1 MTDFIVNILNDNLFE
16 KCVSDSFSSLNCI
29 LGTSTF
35 VFSILIISFN
45 CYGFYKMAKFFHKI
59 NFETS
64 LILMNIIQLLII
76 QCLIITNYEI
86 LIEFFNLV
94 QIGML
99 TWIIRKFNILLKKPS
114 SSFKKNRLFIFFNI
128 VNFGLIIYYTI
139 EIAVDS
145 SYDFLYPIIL
155 FHISFSLIC
164 SGILSIYS
172 CSLVNKIKK
181 INKTEKENIEIIFDS
196 SDELPN
202 ANENLLIQ
210 NNDES
215 SKKKDDFFIFYHK
228 REKQIKSL
236 YKNNL
241 VCTFLQFCLIL
252 FILFIPN
259 FNFKKESYKIIPETT
274 LSQIFYYLFIL
285 ICIIN
290 SFTNFFCFYWRIKS
304 QYKTDNK
311 IKIKKKKREN
321 IIDSG
326 YLKRE
331 EIKIEKEEED
341 TKKIEN
347 IIEKEKTRKDS
358 NLIDKSLY
366 FNSFEDLS
374 MGNHNNTNNTN
385 NNTNKD
391 QNKDKEII
399 IEENNEIENNEIEN
413 ILNNNEII
421 DRESI
426 PSDLDSHNA
435 INRISRNTMSVAND
449 EK

>member
-1 MTDFIVNILNDNLFE
+1 MSDFLVSILSDNLLE
-16 KCVSDSFSSLNCI
+16 KCASDSFSSLNCI

-35 VFSILIISFN
+35 VFSILIISIN

-64 LILMNIIQLLII
+64 LILMNILQLLII
-76 QCLIITNYEI
+76 QFLIITNYEI

-94 QIGML
+94 QIGIL
-99 TWIIRKFNILLKKPS
+99 TWIIRKFNILLKKPL

-128 VNFGLIIYYTI
+128 VNFGLIIYYII
-139 EIAVDS
+139 EITVDT

-164 SGILSIYS
+164 AGILSIYS
-172 CSLVNKIKK
+172 CSLINMIKK
-181 INKTEKENIEIIFDS
+181 INKTEKENLEIIFDS

-202 ANENLLIQ
+202 SENLLIQ
-210 NNDES
+210 KNDET

-228 REKQIKSL
+228 RETQIKSL
-236 YKNNL
+236 YRINL
-241 VCTFLQFCLIL
+241 VCIFIQFCLIL
-252 FILFIPN
+252 FILLIPN
-259 FNFKKESYKIIPETT
+259 FNFKKESYKIIPESK
-274 LSQIFYYLFIL
+274 LSQIFYYLYIL
-285 ICIIN
+285 ICTIN

-304 QYKTDNK
+304 QYKIN
-311 IKIKKKKREN
+311 IKTNLIKKKRET
-321 IIDSG
+321 IMDSG

-331 EIKIEKEEED
+331 EIKIEKGEED

-347 IIEKEKTRKDS
+347 IIEKDKTRKDS
-358 NLIDKSLY
+358 DLIDKSLY

-374 MGNHNNTNNTN
+374 MGNNNNTNNDN
-385 NNTNKD
+385 INKEKE
-391 QNKDKEII
+391 NEII
-399 IEENNEIENNEIEN
+399 IEENGVIENEN

-426 PSDLDSHNA
+426 PIDLDSHNA
-435 INRISRNTMSVAND
+435 INRISRNTMSVANND
-449 EK
+449 K

>member
-1 MTDFIVNILNDNLFE
+1 MSDFLVSILSDNLLE
-16 KCVSDSFSSLNCI
+16 KCASDSFSSLNCI

-35 VFSILIISFN
+35 VFSILIISIN

-64 LILMNIIQLLII
+64 LILMNILQLLII
-76 QCLIITNYEI
+76 QFLIITNYEI

-99 TWIIRKFNILLKKPS
+99 TWIIRKFNILLKKPL

-128 VNFGLIIYYTI
+128 VNFGLIIYYII
-139 EIAVDS
+139 EITVDT

-164 SGILSIYS
+164 AGILSIYS
-172 CSLVNKIKK
+172 CSLINMIKK
-181 INKTEKENIEIIFDS
+181 INKTEKENLEIIFDS

-202 ANENLLIQ
+202 SENLLIQ
-210 NNDES
+210 KNDET
-215 SKKKDDFFIFYHK
+215 SKKKDDFFIFYYK
-228 REKQIKSL
+228 RETQIKSL
-236 YKNNL
+236 YRINL
-241 VCTFLQFCLIL
+241 VCIFIQFCLIL
-252 FILFIPN
+252 FILLIPN
-259 FNFKKESYKIIPETT
+259 FNFKKESYKIIPETK
-274 LSQIFYYLFIL
+274 LSQIFYYLYIL
-285 ICIIN
+285 ICTIN

-304 QYKTDNK
+304 QYKIN
-311 IKIKKKKREN
+311 IKTNLIKKKRET
-321 IIDSG
+321 IMDSG

-331 EIKIEKEEED
+331 EIKIEKGEED

-347 IIEKEKTRKDS
+347 IIEKDKTRKDS
-358 NLIDKSLY
+358 DLIDKSLY

-374 MGNHNNTNNTN
+374 MGNNNTNNTYI
-385 NNTNKD
+385 NKKKED
-391 QNKDKEII
+391 EII
-399 IEENNEIENNEIEN
+399 IEENGDIENEN

-426 PSDLDSHNA
+426 PIDLDSHNA
-435 INRISRNTMSVAND
+435 INRISRNTMSVANND
-449 EK
+449 K

>member
-1 MTDFIVNILNDNLFE
+1 MSDFLVSILSDNLLE
-16 KCVSDSFSSLNCI
+16 KCASDSFSSLNCI

-35 VFSILIISFN
+35 VFSILIISIN

-64 LILMNIIQLLII
+64 LILMNILQLLII
-76 QCLIITNYEI
+76 QFLIITNYEI

-99 TWIIRKFNILLKKPS
+99 TWIIRKFNILLKKPL

-128 VNFGLIIYYTI
+128 VNIGLIIYYII
-139 EIAVDS
+139 EITVDT

-164 SGILSIYS
+164 AGILSIYS
-172 CSLVNKIKK
+172 CSLINMIKK
-181 INKTEKENIEIIFDS
+181 INKTEKENLEIIFDS

-202 ANENLLIQ
+202 SENLLIQ
-210 NNDES
+210 KNDET

-228 REKQIKSL
+228 RETQIKSL
-236 YKNNL
+236 YRINL
-241 VCTFLQFCLIL
+241 VCIFIQFCLIL
-252 FILFIPN
+252 FILLIPN
-259 FNFKKESYKIIPETT
+259 FNFKKESYKIIPETK
-274 LSQIFYYLFIL
+274 LSQIFYYLYIL
-285 ICIIN
+285 ICTIN
-290 SFTNFFCFYWRIKS
+290 SFSNFFCFYWRIKS
-304 QYKTDNK
+304 QYKININK
-311 IKIKKKKREN
+311 NLIKKKRET
-321 IIDSG
+321 IMDSG

-331 EIKIEKEEED
+331 EIKIEKGEED

-347 IIEKEKTRKDS
+347 IIEKDKTRKDS
-358 NLIDKSLY
+358 DLIDKSLY

-374 MGNHNNTNNTN
+374 MGNNNNTNNDN
-385 NNTNKD
+385 INKEKE
-391 QNKDKEII
+391 NEII
-399 IEENNEIENNEIEN
+399 IEENGDIENEN

-426 PSDLDSHNA
+426 PIDLDSHNA
-435 INRISRNTMSVAND
+435 INRISRNTMSVANND
-449 EK
+449 K